1 MISGMSSRMMRE
13 LGATGG
19 VILRRDAIAGGLNDR
34 VIARH
39 VSNQIWH
46 KVRRGAYV
54 DRPLWDSLD
63 PADHHRIL
71 ARAVLRTSEC
81 PAVLSHLSAA
91 VEHGADTWDLDLS
104 QVHLTREDM
113 KAGRHEA
120 GVHQHRGRIGPD
132 EVTERDGV
140 PVVRAAR
147 AAVEVT
153 TLCDAERG
161 LVVMNSLLHAG
172 ATDLGDIKSVAAALD
187 RWPDTL
193 STRIV
198 IGLADPRIESVGESR
213 TAYMLWS
220 QGLPYFEPQY
230 KIRDSNGRVVARV
243 DFALPNL
250 GVFLEFDGMQKYLEL
265 RGEKSLDQVMLEERQ
280 RERLVCRL
288 TGWVCIRITWADL
301 AHPERIAREIRSVL
315 LSRRPTAG

>member
-1 MISGMSSRMMRE
+1 MMRE

-19 VILRRDAIAGGLNDR
+19 VILRREAIASGLNDR

-39 VSNQIWH
+39 VTDQIWH

-54 DRPLWDSLD
+54 DRTFWDSLE
-63 PADHHRIL
+63 PADQHRVL
-71 ARAVLRTSEC
+71 ARAVLRTAEC

-91 VEHGADTWDLDLS
+91 VEHGADVWDLDLS
-104 QVHLTREDM
+104 QVHLTRKDLR
-113 KAGRHEA
+113 AGRHEA
-120 GVHQHRGRIGPD
+120 GVHQHRGRISAD

-153 TLCDAERG
+153 TLCDVERG
-161 LVVMNSLLHAG
+161 LVVMNSLLHAE
-172 ATDLGDIKSVAAALD
+172 ATDLGDIKTVAADLD
-187 RWPDTL
+187 RWPNTL
-193 STRIV
+193 NTRLV

-220 QGLPYFEPQY
+220 QHLPYFEPQY
-230 KIRDSNGRVVARV
+230 KIRDASGRVVARV
-243 DFALPNL
+243 DFALPSL
-250 GVFLEFDGMQKYLEL
+250 GVFLEFDGKQKYLEF
-265 RGEKSLDQVMLEERQ
+265 RGEKSLDQVLLEERQ

-301 AHPERIAREIRSVL
+301 AYPERLAREIRSVL